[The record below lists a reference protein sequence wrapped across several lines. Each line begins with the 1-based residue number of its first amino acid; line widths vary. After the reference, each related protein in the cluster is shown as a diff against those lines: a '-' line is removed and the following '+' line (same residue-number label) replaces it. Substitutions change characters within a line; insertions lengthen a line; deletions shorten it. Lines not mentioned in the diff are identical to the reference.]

1 MKRERQELEDKFRKE
16 QEDLKLK
23 MEKEAKEREAK
34 EREMQQKLETSKASG
49 RNELIELFEKV
60 RKDLDERKKENEE
73 LRNLLNAE
81 NSKRQKES
89 EDIKKNLSDERKELK
104 DYIESENLGELA
116 VAGKSDNSNDVVL
129 LFRSLKAENERR
141 KQENDL
147 LKKQLE
153 AEKAELSGA
162 LNKSETELEKLREQL
177 ARDRSQLK
185 SQLDSQSASLSQQV
199 MEDGAEVR
207 RLREVLLEVRG
218 RMDKPWAYFAA
229 VREEPYCTG
238 GEEYLTF
245 SHCPVNKCGD
255 MDPKSGIFTASVP
268 GRKIAHQEDLSDIL
282 FRLLH
287 VLHHSLHAGYE
298 EGPDV
303 HQEERRGDWDSLRP
317 EPH

>member
-1 MKRERQELEDKFRKE
+1 M
-16 QEDLKLK
+16 
-23 MEKEAKEREAK
+23 
-34 EREMQQKLETSKASG
+34 
-49 RNELIELFEKV
+49 IELFEKV

-89 EDIKKNLSDERKELK
+89 EDIKRNLSDERKELK

-116 VAGKSDNSNDVVL
+116 VASDNSNDVVL
-129 LFRSLKAENERR
+129 LFRSLKEENERR
-141 KQENDL
+141 KGENDL
-147 LKKQLE
+147 LRKLLE
-153 AEKAELSGA
+153 EERSELSGA
-162 LNKSETELEKLREQL
+162 LGKKDSELREL
-177 ARDRSQLK
+177 RELMARGQSQLK
-185 SQLDSQSASLSQQV
+185 SQLESQSASLSQQV
-199 MEDGAEVR
+199 EEEGAEVR
-207 RLREVLLEVRG
+207 KLRDGLVEVRG
-218 RMDKPWAYFAA
+218 RLERPVAYFAA

-245 SHCPVNKCGD
+245 SHCPVNRGGD

-268 GRKIAHQEDLSDIL
+268 GRNIVDHEDLMTLSNIYL
-282 FRLLH
+282 GCVFRLLH